1 MMRLRRASAI
11 AALSLLTSAATD
23 RSPFLRGERR
33 IMKRLV
39 LALTVTLA
47 ACAPTQPSY
56 PTLIFKGDPTSF
68 KKAEWECKRDV
79 VAMNYYSVAL
89 ARASYVECME
99 AKGYIRVSQ

>member
-1 MMRLRRASAI
+1 MTTLK
-11 AALSLLTSAATD
+11 T
-23 RSPFLRGERR
+23 
-33 IMKRLV
+33 LV
-39 LALTVTLA
+39 LALTVTLV

-56 PTLIFKGDPTSF
+56 PTLIFKGDPTSY
-68 KKAEWECKRDV
+68 KKAAWECKRDV

>member
-1 MMRLRRASAI
+1 
-11 AALSLLTSAATD
+11 
-23 RSPFLRGERR
+23 
-33 IMKRLV
+33 MKRLV